1 MRAAEGE
8 QCQVLCGVGAID
20 DRCTEGSYLRVS
32 TSSIWISLSVDTVGV
47 WLGPLWLVN
56 SYCVLLPALIESL
69 YAYP

>member
-8 QCQVLCGVGAID
+8 QRRVPCGVGVID
-20 DRCTEGSYLRVS
+20 DRCTEGSYLCVS
-32 TSSIWISLSVDTVGV
+32 TSSIWISLSVDIVGV

-56 SYCVLLPALIESL
+56 SYRVLLPALIESL